1 MKSLLATALIS
12 VAAAAAVTAC
22 STAEPIDINQT
33 SLEKTSPFATPTPQ
47 AYDMGAGLYRETQ
60 LGAPAMIPHDISS
73 MKITAGSNPCMMCHG
88 NVEKIDAPKV
98 KGQPAAMPSSH
109 WTKVDGKLV
118 MAPSRH
124 ECMLCHAPQANVEP
138 LVPAVH

>member
-1 MKSLLATALIS
+1 MKSLIATALIS
-12 VAAAAAVTAC
+12 VAAAAAATAC

-33 SLEKTSPFATPTPQ
+33 SLEKTSPFETPTPQ

-88 NVEKIDAPKV
+88 NTEKIGAAKV
-98 KGQPAAMPSSH
+98 KGQPMAMPADH
-109 WTKVDGKLV
+109 WLKGEKKADP
-118 MAPSRH
+118 MH
-124 ECMLCHAPQANVEP
+124 NNCMMCHKS
-138 LVPAVH
+138 

>member
-1 MKSLLATALIS
+1 MKSIFVTALIS
-12 VAAAAAVTAC
+12 AAAMTLMAACTT
-22 STAEPIDINQT
+22 SQPIDINQT
-33 SLEKTSPFATPTPQ
+33 SLEKTSPFETPTPKSF
-47 AYDMGAGLYRETQ
+47 AMGAGLYRDTQ
-60 LGAPAMIPHDISS
+60 YGMPAMIPHDVST
-73 MKITAGSNPCMMCHG
+73 MKITRDANPCMMCHG

>member
-1 MKSLLATALIS
+1 MKSLIATALIS

-33 SLEKTSPFATPTPQ
+33 SLEKTSPFETPTPQ

-88 NVEKIDAPKV
+88 NTEKIGAAKV
-98 KGQPAAMPSSH
+98 KGQPTSMHATH
-109 WTKVDGKLV
+109 RKKIDGKLV
-118 MAPSRH
+118 MQATRH
-124 ECMLCHAPQANVEP
+124 ECTLCHAPQANVEP
-138 LVPAVH
+138 LVPTVQ